1 MSKKK
6 EDLKNKAKLCLFDD
20 DSLIFELSSRGY
32 TCLEDSEYVDLLTD
46 IDDDKESNESGCYDT
61 SGFPQYFSIERMKAF
76 GNDLRE
82 HLLEITGQ
90 GHYVT
95 NEQLLNELRD
105 LL

>member
-1 MSKKK
+1 MSKEKK
-6 EDLKNKAKLCLFDD
+6 KTTLLCAFDD
-20 DSLIFELSSRGY
+20 DSLIFELSKRGY
-32 TCLEDSEYVDLLTD
+32 TCLEDDEYSELLADVDGEGE
-46 IDDDKESNESGCYDT
+46 IDEDDGCSDT